1 MVCINEFDYDDTKK
15 YIEFLIKKKR
25 MKTILKMDNYTTE
38 FILTVVDVK
47 SQQIEKR
54 NNYKLIQFF
63 QNRK

>member
-1 MVCINEFDYDDTKK
+1 
-15 YIEFLIKKKR
+15 